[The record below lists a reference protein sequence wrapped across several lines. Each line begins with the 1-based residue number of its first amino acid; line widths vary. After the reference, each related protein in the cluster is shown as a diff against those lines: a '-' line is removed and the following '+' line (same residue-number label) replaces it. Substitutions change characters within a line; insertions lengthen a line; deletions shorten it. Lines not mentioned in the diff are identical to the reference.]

1 MIRALTIAICL
12 AAATCVHA
20 QSGLIEA
27 RKKAAEA
34 VRLLDEKWR
43 KDRSNV
49 TFSEL
54 SSASPTV
61 WASADE
67 RLILRLQNLW
77 ISTAL
82 RERDA
87 PRETRARVLAFL
99 LTLAIDGPLHENAA
113 WTSLGLG
120 SAYLKNAGEM
130 RVGAHYVLAN
140 AVATGEALERT
151 GKGSDESVQT
161 TARAYALLGQ
171 SLLQD
176 NRPGPAI
183 YYLQEAYARSQDAQF
198 SSTQRDGVA
207 LLLSRALD
215 AHRKMQ
221 APDTS
226 IECLP
231 AALRDTV
238 RLSECVALGDLL
250 WSRGDLNG
258 VENLFA
264 LMTSNVECGSV
275 EVEEVE
281 AIRSLHFARA
291 TLYGPDSD
299 VMSFTVCGLA
309 GHLNAAGKAELAAVI
324 AWPLLH
330 AHIKQETYEE
340 RLADVAAHTARR
352 LLRDANDAQAWLAL
366 RTTMAYLRSSHNAN
380 DNPTERSSLR
390 RRLIQIA
397 LAFDLAY
404 FAERNDWPGIR
415 DHYLNMGESAVE
427 LIDAREI
434 DVIYDAL
441 SLFFNENYGFK
452 TPTPVAAMELF
463 ARIARNLPADHLR
476 HQQAIVIWPNLEKM
490 YRSDVA
496 RAARVASDNLSNYRK
511 LPKATPTAVALLLQT
526 FADMM
531 DEVEPD
537 KAREARREALEL
549 LIDIPSQQST
559 RVDLLFE
566 MERDRRKLG
575 DNAGAARYFEEAVAL
590 RRNAPGL
597 DPRTMA
603 NVDMRLALLMFNEG
617 NPSGARTMAES
628 AFAMLLEA
636 TQGTDAGWTRMTHAQ
651 TLAELHAADGDI
663 ARARRLFEEHIF
675 PFSDRAIAAGEG
687 EAIRRR
693 LDLARLEAL
702 YGPTAKT
709 VATIRNLMATAQR
722 RTSAATDIIEQAWR
736 SLAIAHLGLG
746 EGQEALNAAR
756 RALAAK
762 PALAS
767 QTAED
772 RADRRLSE
780 TFVAA
785 AWRAERAADS
795 RN

>member
-1 MIRALTIAICL
+1 VIRAFIIAICL
-12 AAATCVHA
+12 AATTCVHA
-20 QSGLIEA
+20 QSDLVEA
-27 RKKAAEA
+27 REKAAETL
-34 VRLLDEKWR
+34 RRLDEKWR

-87 PRETRARVLAFL
+87 LREIRGRVLAFL
-99 LTLAIDGPLHENAA
+99 LTLAIDGPSHGNAA
-113 WTSLGLG
+113 WASLGLG
-120 SAYLKNAGEM
+120 AAYLKKADEM
-130 RVGAHYVLAN
+130 RDGAHYALVNALAE
-140 AVATGEALERT
+140 GEALERR
-151 GKGSDESVQT
+151 GKGNDESVQT

-171 SLLQD
+171 SLLQE

-183 YYLQEAYARSQDAQF
+183 YHLQKAYARSQGAQF

-215 AHRKMQ
+215 AHRRTQ
-221 APDTS
+221 APDSS

-231 AALRDTV
+231 TDLRDAA
-238 RLSECVALGDLL
+238 RLRECVALGDLL
-250 WSRGDLNG
+250 WSRGDLAG

-264 LMTSNVECGSV
+264 RMTRDVECGSV
-275 EVEEVE
+275 DAGEVE
-281 AIRSLHFARA
+281 ALSSLHFARA
-291 TLYGPDSD
+291 ILYGPDSD
-299 VMSFTVCGLA
+299 VMSFTVCGLS
-309 GHLNAAGKAELAAVI
+309 GHLNAVGKAEWAAVV

-330 AHIKQETYEE
+330 AHIKQNSYEQ

-366 RTTMAYLRSSHNAN
+366 KTTMAYFRQADNAN
-380 DNPTERSSLR
+380 DNSSQRISLR
-390 RRLIQIA
+390 RRLIQPA
-397 LAFDLAY
+397 LAFDMAY

-415 DHYLNMGESAVE
+415 DHYLKIGESAVE
-427 LIDAREI
+427 RIDAREI

-490 YRSDVA
+490 YRNDIA
-496 RAARVASDNLSNYRK
+496 RAARVASDNLSNYRR
-511 LPKATPTAVALLLQT
+511 LPKAAPTAVALLLQGY
-526 FADMM
+526 AEMM
-531 DEVEPD
+531 NDAEPD

-549 LIDIPSQQST
+549 LIDIPSQLST
-559 RVDLLFE
+559 RIDLLFE
-566 MERDRRKLG
+566 MERDRRELG
-575 DNAGAARYFEEAVAL
+575 DSVGAVRYFEEAVAL
-590 RRNAPGL
+590 RREAPSL

-603 NVDMRLALLMFNEG
+603 KVDMRLALLMFNEG
-617 NPSGARTMAES
+617 NPAVGRTMAER

-636 TQGTDAGWTRMTHAQ
+636 TQADDAGWTRMTHAQ
-651 TLAELHAADGDI
+651 TLAELYAAEGDI
-663 ARARRLFEEHIF
+663 VRARRLFEEHIF
-675 PFSDRAIAAGEG
+675 PFSDRPIAAGEG
-687 EAIRRR
+687 EAIRKR

-709 VATIRNLMATAQR
+709 VATIRNLMTTAQR
-722 RTSAATDIIEQAWR
+722 RASAANDIIGNAWR
-736 SLAIAHLGLG
+736 SLAIAYLGLD
-746 EGQEALNAAR
+746 EGLASLDAAR
-756 RALAAK
+756 RAFALK

-767 QTAED
+767 LSAED
-772 RADRRLSE
+772 QADRRLSE
-780 TFVAA
+780 TFVSA
-785 AWRAERAADS
+785 AWRAERAAAS